1 MSKKVLECQYCG
13 TLITENDTTCPK
25 CGANCS
31 KIIKEYKEEQNR
43 ILEEREAKKNELEDL
58 ATNMVKEN
66 FKRMEKGMN
75 TTSKI
80 VPFFFAIPI
89 IMFIIIAFSIFSQIK
104 EEVGP
109 KKRDSVV
116 GEINETIKTDDYTIT
131 IDKYEEYEYYHGTF
145 NDCNTKD
152 GYQRIAFHIVLENKK
167 EENVN
172 SSTILKSIDL
182 KAGDEKVKT
191 SSLKADS
198 TFCKTIQGK
207 EEYTQIITNTSILPG
222 DKLAGYVGY
231 EVPKDEKTLKF
242 IINDSKVIEIDNPA
256 YSK

>member
-89 IMFIIIAFSIFSQIK
+89 IMFIIIAFSIFSQVK
-104 EEVGP
+104 EEAGP
-109 KKRDSVV
+109 KKKDDVV

-131 IDKYEEYEYYHGTF
+131 IDKYEEYEYYHNHFTE
-145 NDCNTKD
+145 CNTKD
-152 GYQRIAFHIVLENKK
+152 GYQRIAFHLILENKK
-167 EENVN
+167 DENIY
-172 SSTILKSIDL
+172 SSKILERIKL
-182 KAGDEKVKT
+182 KAGDEEVNS
-191 SSLKADS
+191 SSLRAND

-222 DKLAGYVGY
+222 DKLAGYVGF
-231 EVPKDEKTLKF
+231 EVPKNEKTIKF
-242 IINDSKVIEIDNPA
+242 IINDSHIIEIDNPT
-256 YSK
+256 YKK